1 MPLTESTF
9 LRYFKFMLIAA
20 EIWSQRWNISEVMRS
35 FLSNLIRVYKKRV
48 TFLNTSTP
56 PLEDSIIQLKHL
68 KGINF
73 RAKIFKLYFL
83 FSQELIFSKNDTSN
97 ILREFSSANFV
108 RKTFRKT
115 FRMRLKKVITRLARN
130 LICTILKLK
139 YAGIK
144 FHEFRGL
151 TVNK

>member
-35 FLSNLIRVYKKRV
+35 FLSNLIRVYIKRV

-73 RAKIFKLYFL
+73 RAKIFKLSFL
-83 FSQELIFSKNDTSN
+83 FLQELNFSKNGTSN

-108 RKTFRKT
+108 RKTGNYKASQK
-115 FRMRLKKVITRLARN
+115 LDLYHSKVK
-130 LICTILKLK
+130 ICW
-139 YAGIK
+139 
-144 FHEFRGL
+144 
-151 TVNK
+151 N